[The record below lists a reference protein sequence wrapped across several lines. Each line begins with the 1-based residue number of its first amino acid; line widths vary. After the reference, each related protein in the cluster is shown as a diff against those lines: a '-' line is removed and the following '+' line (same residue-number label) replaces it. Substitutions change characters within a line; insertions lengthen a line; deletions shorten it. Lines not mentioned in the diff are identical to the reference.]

1 MKNKSGDSKKLLPKV
16 KKEIKDFCF
25 SEEGRIS
32 KKSIIQMGLT
42 LIILGIAIDP
52 VQACHVNNA
61 LPNSHSNSLFPT
73 GQGGHSSATHASHAS
88 HPSHTSHGSHGSHG
102 QW

>member
-1 MKNKSGDSKKLLPKV
+1 MKNNSKHSKKLLPKV

-32 KKSIIQMGLT
+32 KRTLVQLGLT
-42 LIILGIAIDP
+42 LAMFGVAIDP
-52 VQACHVNNA
+52 VLAH
-61 LPNSHSNSLFPT
+61 HSSAGPVTHANTLFAT
-73 GQGGHSSATHASHAS
+73 GQGGHSSATHTSHSS
-88 HPSHTSHGSHGSHG
+88 HPSHTSHGSHG